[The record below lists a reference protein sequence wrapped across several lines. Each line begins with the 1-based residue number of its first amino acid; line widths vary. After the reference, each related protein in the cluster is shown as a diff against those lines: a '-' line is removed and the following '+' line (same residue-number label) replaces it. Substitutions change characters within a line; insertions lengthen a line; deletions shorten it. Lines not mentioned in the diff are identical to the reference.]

1 MSNNR
6 TLRLLPFFHSHPLG
20 TMPEVANNEDGPNAN
35 AQQNA
40 QILRV
45 NDFMPQRFDGQTLS
59 DAPAHI
65 LSFED
70 YCQLQNIKEDVPRVQ
85 RFRVTLSG
93 QARLWVEGK
102 EFATW
107 DILKKSFLQYH
118 SDSHT
123 RESAVASF
131 RSSSYKHGETA
142 EQYLQRLKRLAER
155 LEYGNDMVKDQYISG
170 LPAEAKTAVAMA
182 RPANLAECVELAQ
195 QFLDLNKQKE
205 VSFNLQ
211 AHSIE
216 NVGLQQP
223 QQSHLLAA
231 ISSLSDSVNKLNLNR
246 GRSRSI
252 ERKPRENQKHTSNF
266 RGASSDRN
274 PNPRNQNGQRSNSF
288 RGRSS
293 QREQRSCYF
302 CKKQGHLIK
311 DCRKRQRQPNRSGRY
326 HSMQEDVTLQ
336 AAKTLLTMQG
346 MMGINGMTPYGQPQP
361 QPQPQPQEHLFQY
374 QGH

>member
-1 MSNNR
+1 MNNNR
-6 TLRLLPFFHSHPLG
+6 LLRILPYFNVNQLNDNLDN
-20 TMPEVANNEDGPNAN
+20 MANAEVQVDGVA

-40 QILRV
+40 QVLRV
-45 NDFMPQRFDGQTLS
+45 NDFMPQRFDGKNLS

-70 YCQLQNIKEDVPRVQ
+70 YCTLQDIDNDGQMVQ

-102 EFATW
+102 QFDTW
-107 DILKKSFLQYH
+107 EELKNSFLQYH

-131 RSSSYKHGETA
+131 RGSLYKHGETA

-155 LEYGNDMVKDQYISG
+155 LNYNNEMIKDQYISG

-195 QFLDLNKQKE
+195 QFLDLNKHKE

-211 AHSIE
+211 TQSVE
-216 NVGLQQP
+216 NVADT

-231 ISSLSDSVNKLNLNR
+231 ISTLNESVTKLNLNR
-246 GRSRSI
+246 GRSNSREKNHRAGSVDKQNYRKSST
-252 ERKPRENQKHTSNF
+252 ERRPNFNTQNNQT
-266 RGASSDRN
+266 
-274 PNPRNQNGQRSNSF
+274 SNSF
-288 RGRSS
+288 RGRSTY
-293 QREQRSCYF
+293 REQRSCHY
-302 CKKQGHLIK
+302 CKKQGHLIR
-311 DCRKRQRQPNRSGRY
+311 DCRKRQRQPNRNNRF
-326 HSMQEDVTLQ
+326 HSLQDDFTLQ

-346 MMGINGMTPYGQPQP
+346 MMGINGMPPNVPPHT
-361 QPQPQPQEHLFQY
+361 QPQEHHFQQ